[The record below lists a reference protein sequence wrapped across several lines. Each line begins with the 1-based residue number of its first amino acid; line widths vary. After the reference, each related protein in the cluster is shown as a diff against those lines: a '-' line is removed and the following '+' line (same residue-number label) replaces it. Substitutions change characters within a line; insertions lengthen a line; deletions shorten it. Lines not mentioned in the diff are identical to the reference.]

1 MGAELKAD
9 LHIHTEFSDGVY
21 SPQKLLKL
29 ADQKKLDVIA
39 FADHDTIDGYL
50 SGCQIADNFRCK
62 LIPGIEVSCYYKG
75 FDIHILAY
83 GFDPTS
89 QALLDVIDYNLQER
103 ENRVLRFIEKFA
115 EYDVFLTPQDIKT
128 EKIHILG
135 RPHIANALV
144 KAGYAKTYAEAF
156 SRYLVKESPTF
167 TAKRA
172 LSPQKVIRAIKAA
185 GGISV
190 LAHPFRL
197 DHEQIIYDIIQM
209 GVQGLEAHYISH
221 NRQLVDKYLQIAQE
235 HDLLVSGGSDFHW
248 PTKNKKFGDYYCS
261 KVSKKILNSEK

>member
-1 MGAELKAD
+1 MHSETRAD
-9 LHIHTEFSDGVY
+9 LHIHTCYSDGVY
-21 SPQKLLKL
+21 SPEKLLTI

-50 SGCQIADNFRCK
+50 AGTQIADNFRCK
-62 LIPGIEVSCYYKG
+62 LIPGIEISCYYKG
-75 FDIHILAY
+75 FDIHVLAY
-83 GFDPTS
+83 QFDPTN

-115 EYDVFLTPQDIKT
+115 EYDVFLTPEEIKT

-144 KAGYAKTYAEAF
+144 KAGYANSYTEAF
-156 SRYLVKESPTF
+156 SKFLVKESPTF
-167 TAKRA
+167 TDKRA
-172 LSPQKVIRAIKAA
+172 LSPQKVIRAVKAS
-185 GGISV
+185 GGVSV

-197 DHEQIIYDIIQM
+197 DHEQIIYDIIEM

-221 NRQLVDKYLQIAQE
+221 NRQLVGKYLQIAQE
-235 HDLLVSGGSDFHW
+235 HDLLVTGGSDFHW
-248 PTKNKKFGDYYCS
+248 PTKNKKFGDYFCT
-261 KVSKKILNSEK
+261 KVSKRILFS